1 MARKLLTIITLA
13 AALCAGAQ
21 TSQIATLLHDGQLT
35 NFYSGSALIQAYEAA
50 VDGDVI
56 TLSSGMFNATD
67 IKKNITIRGAGM
79 GLVEAGDTTLPTV
92 INGKFIIECPTVPIH
107 RLIMEGIATNGE
119 INLNKADNMMAQ
131 KCQFDRIYSY
141 YYSSTPNNEIKNIT
155 FLQCYIKLYTQ
166 SSHSSL
172 NFINCVIGETNTHS
186 DTTFSCGFHNCQI
199 GTGTERIYFSN
210 SEISNSIILGPTNNV
225 KPDIYKSSSVNNCLI
240 FNYSYDYSNGSNK
253 FVESPEEIFAEEGYY
268 QLTDEAKAFLGTDG
282 KEVGI
287 YGGTLP
293 FDTTPSNPQI
303 TKFNV
308 SPKTTADGK
317 LSVDIEVHGVE

>member
-56 TLSSGMFNATD
+56 TLSSGMFNGTH
-67 IKKNITIRGAGM
+67 IEKYITIRGAGM
-79 GLVEAGDTTLPTV
+79 GLAEAGDAVLPTR
-92 INGKFIIECPTVPIH
+92 ISGDFNIECPESDTHHVT
-107 RLIMEGIATNGE
+107 LEGIQHLSNTMTIVAANVIIE
-119 INLNKADNMMAQ
+119 
-131 KCQFDRIYSY
+131 KCQIEKLQYFSRSKDKS
-141 YYSSTPNNEIKNIT
+141 NDIT
-155 FLQCYIKLYTQ
+155 FIQSKIKDFQLRQGRGTVTV
-166 SSHSSL
+166 L
-172 NFINCVIGETNTHS
+172 NCILNGIYNPDNYLTINYFNCVIGTGSYH
-186 DTTFSCGFHNCQI
+186 TFSNCSLSNCVV
-199 GTGTERIYFSN
+199 TEQQSIY
-210 SEISNSIILGPTNNV
+210 
-225 KPDIYKSSSVNNCLI
+225 SSCSVNNCILI
-240 FNYSYDYSNGSNK
+240 NCSYQYSNGSNK
-253 FVESPEEIFAEEGYY
+253 FVDSKEEIFAEEGYY

>member
-50 VDGDVI
+50 VDGDII
-56 TLSSGMFNATD
+56 TLSSGMFNGTH
-67 IKKNITIRGAGM
+67 IEKYITIRGAGM
-79 GLVEAGDTTLPTV
+79 GLAEAGDTTLPTR
-92 INGKFIIECPTVPIH
+92 ISGDFNIECPESDTRHVT
-107 RLIMEGIATNGE
+107 LEGIQHLTNTLTIVAANVIIE
-119 INLNKADNMMAQ
+119 
-131 KCQFDRIYSY
+131 KCQIENLQYFSRSKDKR
-141 YYSSTPNNEIKNIT
+141 NDIT
-155 FLQCYIKLYTQ
+155 FIQSRIKDFQ
-166 SSHSSL
+166 
-172 NFINCVIGETNTHS
+172 FRQG
-186 DTTFSCGFHNCQI
+186 I
-199 GTGTERIYFSN
+199 GTVTAMNCILNGIYNSDNYLTINYFNCLIGAGSYMGFSN
-210 SEISNSIILGPTNNV
+210 CTLSNCIVTEHQSI
-225 KPDIYKSSSVNNCLI
+225 YQSCSVNNCILI
-240 FNYSYDYSNGSNK
+240 NCSYSYSNGSNK
-253 FVESPEEIFAEEGYY
+253 FVESAEAVFAEEGYY
-268 QLTDEAKAFLGTDG
+268 RLTDEAKTFLGTDG

-293 FDTTPSNPQI
+293 FDTTPTNPQI

>member
-79 GLVEAGDTTLPTV
+79 GLVEAGDKTLPTRISGNFEIDCPV
-92 INGKFIIECPTVPIH
+92 SDTQHLTLEGIQSQNNDRIGIYTANNLIIEKCDIQTLELYYRVQETRHNIAILQSNIGTCQNRYNGINGT
-107 RLIMEGIATNGE
+107 LTA
-119 INLNKADNMMAQ
+119 INCIFNRPA
-131 KCQFDRIYSY
+131 
-141 YYSSTPNNEIKNIT
+141 YSSTSFDCNYSNCLIGTNDAS
-155 FLQCYIKLYTQ
+155 FYVNY
-166 SSHSSL
+166 SSL
-172 NFINCVIGETNTHS
+172 SNCIINGFSTNSTS
-186 DTTFSCGFHNCQI
+186 ISSNC
-199 GTGTERIYFSN
+199 
-210 SEISNSIILGPTNNV
+210 
-225 KPDIYKSSSVNNCLI
+225 SVNNCILSKCDY
-240 FNYSYDYSNGSNK
+240 NYSNDSNK
-253 FVESPEEIFAEEGYY
+253 FVESPEEIFTEEGYY
-268 QLTDEAKAFLGTDG
+268 RLTDEAKAFLGTDG

>member
-79 GLVEAGDTTLPTV
+79 GLVEAGDNTLPTR
-92 INGKFIIECPTVPIH
+92 ISGNFNIECPESDTHHVT
-107 RLIMEGIATNGE
+107 LEGIQSQNNTMTIKDANNIMIE
-119 INLNKADNMMAQ
+119 
-131 KCQFDRIYSY
+131 KCQIDKLEYWASDYDKRNDITLLQSKIKSFSPI
-141 YYSSTPNNEIKNIT
+141 NESKGTIT
-155 FLQCYIKLYTQ
+155 A
-166 SSHSSL
+166 
-172 NFINCVIGETNTHS
+172 INCIFN
-186 DTTFSCGFHNCQI
+186 Q
-199 GTGTERIYFSN
+199 
-210 SEISNSIILGPTNNV
+210 
-225 KPDIYKSSSVNNCLI
+225 DIYNYHNHLTCNYQNCLI
-240 FNYSYDYSNGSNK
+240 SIPGFACNSSFSNCILIGSSNAASIDQASSINRCITTISSDRFTNNGSNK
-253 FVESPEEIFAEEGYY
+253 IMDSKEEIFAEEGYY

>member
-13 AALCAGAQ
+13 AALCAEAQ

-79 GLVEAGDTTLPTV
+79 GLVEAGDNTLPTV
-92 INGKFIIECPTVPIH
+92 INGRFTIECPTMPIH
-107 RLIMEGIATNGE
+107 RLIMEGIATNAAV
-119 INLNKADNMMAQ
+119 NLNKADNMMAQ
-131 KCQFDRIYSY
+131 KCQFDEIRSNDSY
-141 YYSSTPNNEIKNIT
+141 PANEIKNII
-155 FLQCYIKLYTQ
+155 FLQCYIKNHY
-166 SSHSSL
+166 SSTISSL
-172 NFINCVIGETNTHS
+172 NFINCVITNIYTHTNT
-186 DTTFSCGFHNCQI
+186 TFFCGFNNCQI
-199 GTGTERIYFSN
+199 GTGKQRIDLSN
-210 SEISNSIILGPTNNV
+210 SEVSNSVILGPTNSTS
-225 KPDIYKSSSVNNCLI
+225 KPQIGQSCSVNNCLI
-240 FNYSYDYSNGSNK
+240 YNYYYSYSNGSNK
-253 FVESPEEIFAEEGYY
+253 FVESPEEIFTEEGYY

>member
-56 TLSSGMFNATD
+56 TLSSGMFNGTH
-67 IKKNITIRGAGM
+67 IEKYITIRGAGM
-79 GLVEAGDTTLPTV
+79 GLAEAGDAVLPTR
-92 INGKFIIECPTVPIH
+92 ISGDFNIECPESETQSVT
-107 RLIMEGIATNGE
+107 LEGIQHLSNTMTIVSANNVIIE
-119 INLNKADNMMAQ
+119 
-131 KCQFDRIYSY
+131 KCQIENLQYFSRVNDKR
-141 YYSSTPNNEIKNIT
+141 NDIT
-155 FLQCYIKLYTQ
+155 FIQ
-166 SSHSSL
+166 SKINDFQRRHGIGTVTA
-172 NFINCVIGETNTHS
+172 INCILNCTYNVDNYLTLNYSNCLIGTNSYSGFYSCSLFNCIVIGQPNHGS
-186 DTTFSCGFHNCQI
+186 IAASC
-199 GTGTERIYFSN
+199 
-210 SEISNSIILGPTNNV
+210 
-225 KPDIYKSSSVNNCLI
+225 SVNNCLI
-240 FNYSYDYSNGSNK
+240 SNCDYNYSNGSNK
-253 FVESPEEIFAEEGYY
+253 FVDTPEEIFTEEGYY